1 MANFSSSN
9 CNYRRRAHVRIGRTL
24 TKSQPEWDFCHK
36 ASWND
41 AIRLNSTGRCLS
53 TRTFAIG
60 GCKIDLRQMICAR
73 ANQVSLCKYTHTHA
87 HIRASCND
95 FTFIP
100 SERLQSRAMRLTY
113 CDTTYKRNRRL
124 FYQKNIK

>member
-1 MANFSSSN
+1 MALHRERIIWNGKFLVIELQLSATSS
-9 CNYRRRAHVRIGRTL
+9 RTDW
-24 TKSQPEWDFCHK
+24 TDFNKPEWDFCHK
-36 ASWND
+36 TSWND

-53 TRTFAIG
+53 TFAIG
-60 GCKIDLRQMICAR
+60 GCKIDLRQMICAH

-100 SERLQSRAMRLTY
+100 SERLQSRSSHAIDILRY
-113 CDTTYKRNRRL
+113 D
-124 FYQKNIK
+124 I